1 MRVALNRQ
9 VEFLHL
15 KRQVAEMA
23 REDVFACE
31 KSIEDIKDLHAWSC
45 LHECAVT
52 TAS

>member
-9 VEFLHL
+9 VESLNT
-15 KRQVAEMA
+15 KREVAELA
-23 REDVFACE
+23 RQDVFACE